1 MLSLAGFALTAL
13 TIIGMVLLV
22 LLGILTTYV
31 SLYMLHAELK
41 HHLGQHR
48 QHSYDAMS
56 LPTPQDA

>member
-1 MLSLAGFALTAL
+1 
-13 TIIGMVLLV
+13 
-22 LLGILTTYV
+22 
-31 SLYMLHAELK
+31 MLHAELK